1 MDEKEFIKKIRSL
14 GVSGSF
20 VKEETLK
27 KLFSELPLAKETMNT
42 LLSQTDQIKK
52 RLNELVKDEFK
63 KQIQKIN
70 FTYILE
76 ELMKDND
83 VEMKATF
90 TLRPKNKKKRNG

>member
-1 MDEKEFIKKIRSL
+1 MNEKEFIKKIRSL

-27 KLFSELPLAKETMNT
+27 KLFSELPLAKETMST
-42 LLSQTDQIKK
+42 LLTQTDQIKK
-52 RLNELVKDEFK
+52 RLNELVKEEFK